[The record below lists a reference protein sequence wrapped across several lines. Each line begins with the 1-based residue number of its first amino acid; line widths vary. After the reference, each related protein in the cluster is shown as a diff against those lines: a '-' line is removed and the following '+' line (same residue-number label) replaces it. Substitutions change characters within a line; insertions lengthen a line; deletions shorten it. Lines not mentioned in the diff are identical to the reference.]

1 MRKPAMQLLTYLAQV
16 RQLPFKSALLLP
28 VHALIMHPSLLTK
41 LRKKH
46 GILRRV
52 IAIIGIAPVAV
63 LVVQSK
69 STDVWLQVAGRW
81 QKRTIYISS
90 PSHAEERK

>member
-1 MRKPAMQLLTYLAQV
+1 MHLLTYLAQV
-16 RQLPFKSALLLP
+16 RQLVCKSVWLYRPHVRITPRILP
-28 VHALIMHPSLLTK
+28 IRLS
-41 LRKKH
+41 KKH
-46 GILRRV
+46 GISRKEIV
-52 IAIIGIAPVAV
+52 TIGIAPVAV

-90 PSHAEERK
+90 PSHAKGRK